1 MIGPLEIV
9 LNHPVEIDGTQFD
22 RLMVASFDA
31 IADFRTN
38 SPEQVI
44 RSLSKVY
51 GVPRKLVRHLSP
63 DDTNRA
69 GDLIKNILDDYTRS
83 TNSMGL

>member
-1 MIGPLEIV
+1 MEIV
-9 LNHPVEIDGTQFD
+9 LHHSIEIDGITHHT
-22 RLMVASFDA
+22 LKIASYEA

-51 GVPRKLVRHLSP
+51 GVPRRVVRHLHP
-63 DDTNRA
+63 DDAKRA
-69 GDLIKNILDDYTRS
+69 GDLIVSLLKQAAEI
-83 TNSMGL
+83 

>member
-1 MIGPLEIV
+1 MGMIDLH
-9 LNHPVEIDGTQFD
+9 HPVEIDGTTHHT
-22 RLMVASFDA
+22 LTIASYEA

-51 GVPRKLVRHLSP
+51 GVPRRVIRKLHEN
-63 DDTNRA
+63 DANRA
-69 GDLIKNILDDYTRS
+69 GDLIATLLDEAARNPWD
-83 TNSMGL
+83 LP